1 MIPFHTPTAQQLT
14 NLNQIKRLSDI
25 YKINPVIAGSSPGG
39 GGSIQRTTAL
49 LAIGLTALAIRT
61 TIDAVRNKKLPFFQE
76 EEQWEDPER
85 MRDP

>member
-25 YKINPVIAGSSPGG
+25 YKINPVIAGSSPG